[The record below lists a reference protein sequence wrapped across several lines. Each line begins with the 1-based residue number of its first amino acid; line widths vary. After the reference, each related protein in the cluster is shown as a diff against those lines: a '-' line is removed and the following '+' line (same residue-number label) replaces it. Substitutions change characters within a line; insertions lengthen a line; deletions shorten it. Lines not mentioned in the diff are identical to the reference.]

1 MLHKLVS
8 VANQNVGGSYYNIDI
23 RNGSWVPKTT
33 TTKEKKQMAAKKS
46 ALKPVMPKSA
56 FAAPKTNARI
66 ARRNASSVVVGNA
79 KGAKLGRK
87 R

>member
-1 MLHKLVS
+1 
-8 VANQNVGGSYYNIDI
+8 
-23 RNGSWVPKTT
+23 
-33 TTKEKKQMAAKKS
+33 MAAKKS

-66 ARRNASSVVVGNA
+66 ARRNAASVVVGNA